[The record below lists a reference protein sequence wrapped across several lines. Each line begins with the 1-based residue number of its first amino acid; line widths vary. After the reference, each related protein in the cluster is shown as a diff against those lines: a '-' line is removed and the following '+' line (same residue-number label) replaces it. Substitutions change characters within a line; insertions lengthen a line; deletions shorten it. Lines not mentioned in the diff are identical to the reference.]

1 MKVSPN
7 ILGGVRYPGTFPM
20 DISCNGLP
28 KRNPSYNCMH
38 R

>member
-7 ILGGVRYPGTFPM
+7 ILGVLRCPGTFPM

-28 KRNPSYNCMH
+28 KQNPSHNCI
-38 R
+38 RR

>member
-7 ILGGVRYPGTFPM
+7 ILGGLRCPGTFPM

-28 KRNPSYNCMH
+28 KRNLSHNCIH